1 MDQYEPII
9 GVTMPRHG
17 GGIVQYPGVLR
28 CCRCG
33 SLLLEGDEDIHDRLH
48 RPASCN
54 QVHPTMAVHCT
65 QPHSWEEYAD
75 AQRPGAA

>member
-1 MDQYEPII
+1 
-9 GVTMPRHG
+9 
-17 GGIVQYPGVLR
+17 
-28 CCRCG
+28 
-33 SLLLEGDEDIHDRLH
+33 LH